1 MKAFMRRNGVLLCA
15 STTLYLLGLV
25 AGLLL
30 PGIVDLSGQTSTVT
44 SIDFV
49 RHNGLVLLLL
59 IAGFFTFGIETAV
72 LLTGN
77 GLFVGMAVV
86 AYIEEHSFLT
96 VLVALLPHGIFELP
110 AMFLAGVVGLKSAQW
125 CIATVWGH
133 TLPKIGQDCMV
144 GCASAFGLI
153 LLAAPVEAYITPWL
167 MRIV

>member
-1 MKAFMRRNGVLLCA
+1 MKAFMQRNGVLLCV
-15 STTLYLLGLV
+15 SIILYLLGLV

-30 PGIVDLSGQTSTVT
+30 PGIVDLSEQTPTVT
-44 SIDFV
+44 SIEFV
-49 RHNGLVLLLL
+49 RHNGFVILLLV
-59 IAGFFTFGIETAV
+59 AGFFTFGIETAV

-77 GLFVGMAVV
+77 GLFVGMAVA
-86 AYIEEHSFLT
+86 AYVTEHSLLM
-96 VLVALLPHGIFELP
+96 VVVALLPHGIFELP
-110 AMFLAGVVGLKSAQW
+110 AMLLAGAVGLKSAQW

-144 GCASAFGLI
+144 GCACAFGLI